1 MYLSNNC
8 TDLEFRVHPFCG
20 NRADGLVQESS
31 KDIEALKRCK
41 KGSRKM
47 ERLYGALN
55 LPKEDLQLPKEKEK
69 KEKEIKDRKYVKWRR
84 GKGVKWR
91 RGKKG
96 SAKNY
101 EKEFL
106 SGKHKFNRS
115 KFRRRERKKR
125 KKRTGRKGQKN

>member
-1 MYLSNNC
+1 
-8 TDLEFRVHPFCG
+8 
-20 NRADGLVQESS
+20 
-31 KDIEALKRCK
+31 
-41 KGSRKM
+41 M

-69 KEKEIKDRKYVKWRR
+69 KEKEIKDREYVKWRR

-125 KKRTGRKGQKN
+125 KKRTGRKGKN